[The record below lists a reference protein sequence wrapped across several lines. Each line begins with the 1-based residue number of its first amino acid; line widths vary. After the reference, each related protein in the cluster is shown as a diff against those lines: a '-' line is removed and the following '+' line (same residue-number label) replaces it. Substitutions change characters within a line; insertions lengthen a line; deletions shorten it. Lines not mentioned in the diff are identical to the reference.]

1 MDSRPPE
8 TPQVAQDSAAR
19 LEIHHN
25 ARAVNIIPEYLSE
38 NAPEFRTLAALRQ
51 KGWDNPAGDEF
62 FRKQRQVSDQSRD
75 DPKICRI
82 FYEMMKNISHD
93 MHKATGVFDILT
105 TSTDNP
111 KILDFC
117 VAPGGYL
124 ETSMWHDPRAQ
135 ATAFSLGTDQGGHEI
150 LMPPNPRIAVKF
162 MDITM
167 LAADMGVDTIPAG
180 HPDFANFLP
189 RELAPNQ
196 FFDLVICDG
205 QVLRTNVHA
214 RAEYRESRE
223 ATRLTLTQLALGLDH
238 LTPGGTMVVLLHHME
253 TWGTLCLMRKMHQ
266 FASVQLFKHPKCHA
280 KRSAFY
286 MIATKV
292 NARCPQA
299 TEAIEEWKGI
309 WKVATFGSE
318 EAYRDV
324 MHASDAEV
332 HSLLKNFGPRLVE
345 IARPIWVIQAKA
357 LEKASFVKGASR
369 GWGPS

>member
-1 MDSRPPE
+1 
-8 TPQVAQDSAAR
+8 
-19 LEIHHN
+19 
-25 ARAVNIIPEYLSE
+25 
-38 NAPEFRTLAALRQ
+38 
-51 KGWDNPAGDEF
+51 
-62 FRKQRQVSDQSRD
+62 
-75 DPKICRI
+75 
-82 FYEMMKNISHD
+82 MKNIAQD

-105 TSTDNP
+105 SSTDIP

-135 ATAFSLGTDQGGHEI
+135 ARAFSLGQDQGGHEI
-150 LMPPNPRIAVKF
+150 LMPPNSRITVKF

-180 HPDFANFLP
+180 HPDSANFLP

-223 ATRLTLTQLALGLDH
+223 ATRLTLTQLALGLEH
-238 LTPGGTMVVLLHHME
+238 LTPGGTMV
-253 TWGTLCLMRKMHQ
+253 

-292 NARCPQA
+292 NTRCQQA
-299 TEAIEEWKGI
+299 TEAIEEWKKI
-309 WKVATFGSE
+309 WKIATFGSE
-318 EAYRDV
+318 EAYR
-324 MHASDAEV
+324 
-332 HSLLKNFGPRLVE
+332 E
-345 IARPIWVIQAKA
+345 ITR
-357 LEKASFVKGASR
+357 
-369 GWGPS
+369 

>member
-25 ARAVNIIPEYLSE
+25 ARAVNIITEYLSE
-38 NAPEFRTLAALRQ
+38 NVQELRTLAALRQ

-82 FYEMMKNISHD
+82 FYEMMKNIAHD

-105 TSTDNP
+105 SSTDKP

-167 LAADMGVDTIPAG
+167 LAADMGVDTIPEG
-180 HPDFANFLP
+180 HPDSANFLP
-189 RELAPNQ
+189 RELASDQ
-196 FFDLVICDG
+196 FFDLIICDG

-223 ATRLTLTQLALGLDH
+223 ATRLTLTQLALGLEH

-266 FASVQLFKHPKCHA
+266 FASVQMFKHPKCHA

-292 NARCPQA
+292 NTRCLQA
-299 TEAIEEWKGI
+299 TEAIEEWKEI

-318 EAYRDV
+318 EAYREIT
-324 MHASDAEV
+324 HASDGEV
-332 HSLLKNFGPRLVE
+332 HSLLEDLGPRLVE
-345 IARPIWVIQAKA
+345 IARPTWVIQVKA
-357 LEKASFVKGASR
+357 LENASFVKTAPK
-369 GWGPS
+369 GWGP

>member
-19 LEIHHN
+19 LELHHN
-25 ARAVNIIPEYLSE
+25 ARAVNIITEYLSE
-38 NAPEFRTLAALRQ
+38 NSQEFRTLAALRQ

-62 FRKQRQVSDQSRD
+62 FRKQRQVADQSRD
-75 DPKICRI
+75 DPRICRI
-82 FYEMMKNISHD
+82 FYEMMKNIARD

-105 TSTDNP
+105 SSTDIP

-124 ETSMWHDPRAQ
+124 ETSMRHEPRAQ
-135 ATAFSLGTDQGGHEI
+135 AIAFSLGTDQGGHEI
-150 LMPPNPRIAVKF
+150 LMLPNSRITVKF

-180 HPDFANFLP
+180 HPDHANFLP
-189 RELAPNQ
+189 RELAPDQ

-223 ATRLTLTQLALGLDH
+223 ATRLTLTQLALGLEH

-266 FASVQLFKHPKCHA
+266 FASVQMFKHPKCHA

-292 NARCPQA
+292 NTRCLQA
-299 TEAIEEWKGI
+299 TEAIEEWKEI

-318 EAYRDV
+318 EAYREV
-324 MHASDAEV
+324 THASDEEV
-332 HSLLKNFGPRLVE
+332 HSLLEDLGPCLVE
-345 IARPIWVIQAKA
+345 TARPIWIIQAKA
-357 LEKASFVKGASR
+357 LGNASFVKRAPR
-369 GWGPS
+369 GWGP